1 MSDKRRLFFKP
12 EERQNYNVEIYNG
25 KTLLGVVT
33 VQAGSPEDAS
43 NIAVKGINVKIRK
56 AWN

>member
-1 MSDKRRLFFKP
+1 MEKNKP
-12 EERQNYNVEIYNG
+12 KSNYNVEIYNG

-33 VQAGSPEDAS
+33 VQAESAEDAS
-43 NIAVKGINVKIRK
+43 NVAVKGINVKIRK